1 MLTYTD
7 DTYSFSGFIT
17 GIAVV
22 FISGEMAGI
31 GMLAAPWAVVNL
43 GKSPIVIIV
52 QFTTI
57 RFMSIILLQLF
68 RTIV

>member
-1 MLTYTD
+1 MFTRTD
-7 DTYSFSGFIT
+7 ETYSFSGFLT

-43 GKSPIVIIV
+43 GKSLIVIIV
-52 QFTTI
+52 QSTTI
-57 RFMSIILLQLF
+57 RFISTILL
-68 RTIV
+68 